1 MIHVVYGPILLN
13 QRTHAMIKKAL
24 GFTALYLLPAILV
37 IGGFSAG
44 HLLYPAESD
53 RLVGHLIETGK
64 IPDPEA
70 EVQLDANGQP
80 IDPALLLP
88 TYRYFEMVMPF
99 TGNFSDSERL
109 YKIQLA
115 FSIHKSRME
124 SDGIITKLQELEP
137 QIRPVIV
144 TELIGLTDEMLSS
157 SENRAELLGRLL
169 IVVNDELIKLEL
181 GAVVEDIVITDLAL
195 T

>member
-1 MIHVVYGPILLN
+1 
-13 QRTHAMIKKAL
+13 MIKKAL
-24 GFTALYLLPAILV
+24 TFSALYLMPAILV
-37 IGGFSAG
+37 FVGFSAG
-44 HLLYPAESD
+44 HLLYPAERD
-53 RLVGHLIETGK
+53 RLVRHMIETGK
-64 IPDPEA
+64 IPDPADAPVPEETEEA
-70 EVQLDANGQP
+70 EVKLDANGQP

-124 SDGIITKLQELEP
+124 SDGIIAKLQELEP

-157 SENRAELLGRLL
+157 SENRADLLDQLL

>member
-1 MIHVVYGPILLN
+1 
-13 QRTHAMIKKAL
+13 MIKKAL

-53 RLVGHLIETGK
+53 RLVGHLIETRK
-64 IPDPEA
+64 IPDPAEAPAPEEAEA

-99 TGNFSDSERL
+99 TGNFADSERL
-109 YKIQLA
+109 YKIQFA
-115 FSIHKSRME
+115 FSIHQSRME
-124 SDGIITKLQELEP
+124 SDGIITKLQELEQ

-144 TELIGLTDEMLSS
+144 TEMIGLTDEMLGSR
-157 SENRAELLGRLL
+157 EGRQALLDRLL

-181 GAVVEDIVITDLAL
+181 GPVVEDVVITDLAL

>member
-1 MIHVVYGPILLN
+1 
-13 QRTHAMIKKAL
+13 
-24 GFTALYLLPAILV
+24 
-37 IGGFSAG
+37 
-44 HLLYPAESD
+44 
-53 RLVGHLIETGK
+53 
-64 IPDPEA
+64 
-70 EVQLDANGQP
+70 
-80 IDPALLLP
+80 
-88 TYRYFEMVMPF
+88 
-99 TGNFSDSERL
+99 
-109 YKIQLA
+109 
-115 FSIHKSRME
+115 
-124 SDGIITKLQELEP
+124 LQELEP

>member
-1 MIHVVYGPILLN
+1 
-13 QRTHAMIKKAL
+13 MIKKAL
-24 GFTALYLLPAILV
+24 GFTALYLLPAIVV

-64 IPDPEA
+64 IPDPAATPAPEETEA
-70 EVQLDANGQP
+70 EVKLDASGKP
-80 IDPALLLP
+80 IDPTLLLP

-99 TGNFSDSERL
+99 TGNFADSERL

-115 FSIHKSRME
+115 FSIHQSRME
-124 SDGIITKLQELEP
+124 SDGIITKLQELEQ

-144 TELIGLTDEMLSS
+144 TEMIGLTDEMLGSR
-157 SENRAELLGRLL
+157 EGRQALLDRLL
-169 IVVNDELIKLEL
+169 IAVNDELIKLEL
-181 GAVVEDIVITDLAL
+181 GPVVEDVVITDLAL

>member
-1 MIHVVYGPILLN
+1 
-13 QRTHAMIKKAL
+13 MIKKAL
-24 GFTALYLLPAILV
+24 TFAALYLIPAILV

-44 HLLYPAESD
+44 HLIYPAERD
-53 RLVGHLIETGK
+53 RLTGHLIETGK
-64 IPDPEA
+64 IPDPADAPAPEETEA
-70 EVQLDANGQP
+70 EVQLDANGEP

-137 QIRPVIV
+137 QIRA
-144 TELIGLTDEMLSS
+144 DF
-157 SENRAELLGRLL
+157 
-169 IVVNDELIKLEL
+169 
-181 GAVVEDIVITDLAL
+181 
-195 T
+195 

>member
-1 MIHVVYGPILLN
+1 
-13 QRTHAMIKKAL
+13 MIKKAL
-24 GFTALYLLPAILV
+24 TFAALYLIPAILV

-44 HLLYPAESD
+44 HLLYPAERD

-64 IPDPEA
+64 IPDPADAPVPEETEEA
-70 EVQLDANGQP
+70 EVKLDANGQP

-115 FSIHKSRME
+115 FSIHQSRME
-124 SDGIITKLQELEP
+124 SDGIIAKLQELEP

-157 SENRAELLGRLL
+157 SENRKELLGRLL
-169 IVVNDELIKLEL
+169 ILVNEELIKLEL

>member
-1 MIHVVYGPILLN
+1 
-13 QRTHAMIKKAL
+13 
-24 GFTALYLLPAILV
+24 
-37 IGGFSAG
+37 
-44 HLLYPAESD
+44 
-53 RLVGHLIETGK
+53 
-64 IPDPEA
+64 
-70 EVQLDANGQP
+70 
-80 IDPALLLP
+80 
-88 TYRYFEMVMPF
+88 MPF
-99 TGNFSDSERL
+99 TGNFADSERL
-109 YKIQLA
+109 YKMQVA
-115 FSIHKSRME
+115 FSIHQSRME

>member
-1 MIHVVYGPILLN
+1 
-13 QRTHAMIKKAL
+13 MIKKAL
-24 GFTALYLLPAILV
+24 GFTALYLLPAIVV

-53 RLVGHLIETGK
+53 RLVGHFIETGK
-64 IPDPEA
+64 IPDPAATPAPEETEA
-70 EVQLDANGQP
+70 EVKLDASGKP
-80 IDPALLLP
+80 IDPTLLLP

-99 TGNFSDSERL
+99 TGNFADSERL

-115 FSIHKSRME
+115 FSIHQSRME
-124 SDGIITKLQELEP
+124 SDGIITKLQELEQ

-144 TELIGLTDEMLSS
+144 TEMIGLTDEMLGSR
-157 SENRAELLGRLL
+157 EGRQALLDRLL
-169 IVVNDELIKLEL
+169 IAVNDELIKLEL
-181 GAVVEDIVITDLAL
+181 GPVVEDVVITDLAL

>member
-1 MIHVVYGPILLN
+1 
-13 QRTHAMIKKAL
+13 
-24 GFTALYLLPAILV
+24 
-37 IGGFSAG
+37 
-44 HLLYPAESD
+44 
-53 RLVGHLIETGK
+53 
-64 IPDPEA
+64 
-70 EVQLDANGQP
+70 
-80 IDPALLLP
+80 
-88 TYRYFEMVMPF
+88 
-99 TGNFSDSERL
+99 
-109 YKIQLA
+109 
-115 FSIHKSRME
+115 ME